1 MKKNLKNLLAVVL
14 CTAGLFT
21 CLITK
26 ADNIAFS
33 SGGLSSLEN
42 IATTSNPSTPAIV
55 SANAVNVAFKGY
67 QFNNS
72 LDLPSVPSY
81 SLPLNTITPNTVIPE
96 PSSTACLLL
105 GLGVLIGFRYLKIG
119 SRV

>member
-14 CTAGLFT
+14 CTAGLST

-26 ADNIAFS
+26 ADNITFS
-33 SGGLSSLEN
+33 SVGLSSLEN
-42 IATTSNPSTPAIV
+42 IATTPSTPAIV